1 MKRTLE
7 KFLETFSREHRGV
20 TSLTM
25 ESGHDLWQLEWY
37 HGNLCSRLL
46 FRDGGFFVFLGGE
59 MTMNKTIAALISTA
73 LNNELPA
80 SEIEKLME
88 KPKLMEL
95 GDVAFPCFTLAK
107 KFRKSP
113 QVIASEIAEQLNG
126 QLIHEVN
133 VVGGYLNIFVN
144 QKMVTENVL
153 QTILSEK
160 EQYGSKQ
167 PVQENV
173 VIDYSSPNIAKP
185 FSMGH
190 LRSTVIGN
198 ALANIAEKN
207 GYNAVRINHLGDW
220 GTQFGK
226 LIVAYKLWGD
236 KEAIE
241 ASPIQELLKIYV
253 KFHAMAETD
262 ESLNDQ
268 ARASFKSLEDGD
280 EEALALWKWFRDAS
294 LKEFDTI
301 YDLLGIRFDTYAGE
315 AFYNDKMDVVVEELN
330 EKGLLTLS
338 EGAYVVELEDMPP
351 CLITKTDGA
360 TLYATRD
367 LAAAL
372 YRKKQYDAKKT
383 FYVVGNEQS
392 LHFKQLFNVIGKM
405 GYDWSNDLQHVAFGM
420 MLKDGKKM
428 STRKGK
434 VVLLADVLAEAIE
447 TAKRN
452 IEEKNQALEQ
462 KELVAKQV
470 GVGAVIFN
478 DLKNHRM
485 NDIDFSLEQ
494 MMNFEG
500 ETGPYVQYTFAR
512 ISSLLE
518 KGEYKEQAIHFEALG
533 EYAWSVLQLLEQ
545 YPIIVQKSFEQ
556 ADPSQIAKFSL
567 QLSRAFN
574 KYYAHTKIL
583 VEDEWKQ
590 MKLSFAFS
598 VATVLKDALSLL
610 GISAPTKM

>member
-518 KGEYKEQAIHFEALG
+518 KGEYKEQANHFEALG

-545 YPIIVQKSFEQ
+545 YPLIVQKSFEQ

>member
-1 MKRTLE
+1 
-7 KFLETFSREHRGV
+7 
-20 TSLTM
+20 
-25 ESGHDLWQLEWY
+25 
-37 HGNLCSRLL
+37 
-46 FRDGGFFVFLGGE
+46 
-59 MTMNKTIAALISTA
+59 MNKPIAELISTA
-73 LNNELPA
+73 LNNEMPA

-88 KPKLMEL
+88 KPKMMEL

-107 KFRKSP
+107 KFKKSP
-113 QVIASEIAEQLNG
+113 QVIASEIAQQLNST
-126 QLIHEVN
+126 LIQEVN

-144 QKMVTENVL
+144 QQMVTENVL
-153 QTILSEK
+153 QTILREK
-160 EQYGSKQ
+160 DQYGSMQTGKG
-167 PVQENV
+167 NV

-253 KFHAMAETD
+253 KFHERAETD

-294 LKEFDTI
+294 LKEFETI
-301 YDLLGIRFDTYAGE
+301 YDLLGIRFDSYAGE
-315 AFYNDKMDVVVEELN
+315 AFYNDKMDAVVGELK
-330 EKGLLTLS
+330 EKGLLALS
-338 EGAYVVELEDMPP
+338 EGAYVVQLEDMPP

-367 LAAAL
+367 LAAAM
-372 YRKKQYDAKKT
+372 YRKKQYEAKKT

-392 LHFKQLFNVIGKM
+392 LHFKQLFNVIEKM
-405 GYDWSNDLQHVAFGM
+405 GYEWSKDLQHVAFGM

-452 IEEKNQALEQ
+452 IEEKNQALDQ
-462 KELVAKQV
+462 KELVARQV

-478 DLKNHRM
+478 DLKNNRM

-500 ETGPYVQYTFAR
+500 ETGPYVQYTYAR

-518 KGEYKEQAIHFEALG
+518 KGDFKEQAIQFDALG
-533 EYAWSVLQLLEQ
+533 EYAWPVIQLLEQ
-545 YPIIVQKSFEQ
+545 YPIIVQKAFEQ

-567 QLSRAFN
+567 HVSRAFN
-574 KYYAHTKIL
+574 KYYAHSKIL

-598 VATVLKDALSLL
+598 VAVVLKDALSLL
-610 GISAPTKM
+610 GISTPNKM

>member
-1 MKRTLE
+1 
-7 KFLETFSREHRGV
+7 
-20 TSLTM
+20 
-25 ESGHDLWQLEWY
+25 
-37 HGNLCSRLL
+37 
-46 FRDGGFFVFLGGE
+46 
-59 MTMNKTIAALISTA
+59 MNKPIAELISTA
-73 LNNELPA
+73 LNNEMPA

-107 KFRKSP
+107 KFKKSP
-113 QVIASEIAEQLNG
+113 QVIASEIAQQLNST
-126 QLIHEVN
+126 LIQEVN

-144 QKMVTENVL
+144 QQMVTENVL
-153 QTILSEK
+153 QTILREK
-160 EQYGSKQ
+160 DQYGSMQ
-167 PVQENV
+167 PGQGNV

-253 KFHAMAETD
+253 KFHERAETD

-294 LKEFDTI
+294 LKEFETI
-301 YDLLGIRFDTYAGE
+301 YDLLGIRFDSYAGE
-315 AFYNDKMDVVVEELN
+315 AFYNDKMDAVVGELK
-330 EKGLLTLS
+330 EKGLLALS
-338 EGAYVVELEDMPP
+338 EGAYVVQLEDMPP

-367 LAAAL
+367 LAAAMF
-372 YRKKQYDAKKT
+372 RKKQYEAKKT

-392 LHFKQLFNVIGKM
+392 LHFKQLFNVIEKM
-405 GYDWSNDLQHVAFGM
+405 GYEWSKDLQHVAFGM

-462 KELVAKQV
+462 KELVARQV

-478 DLKNHRM
+478 DLKNNRM

-500 ETGPYVQYTFAR
+500 ETGPYVQYTYAR

-518 KGEYKEQAIHFEALG
+518 KGDFKEQAIQFDALG
-533 EYAWSVLQLLEQ
+533 EYAWPVIQLLEQ
-545 YPIIVQKSFEQ
+545 YPIIVQKAFEQ

-567 QLSRAFN
+567 HVSRAFN
-574 KYYAHTKIL
+574 KYYAHSKIL

-598 VATVLKDALSLL
+598 VAIVLKDALSLL
-610 GISAPTKM
+610 GISTPNKM

>member
-1 MKRTLE
+1 MI
-7 KFLETFSREHRGV
+7 
-20 TSLTM
+20 
-25 ESGHDLWQLEWY
+25 
-37 HGNLCSRLL
+37 
-46 FRDGGFFVFLGGE
+46 
-59 MTMNKTIAALISTA
+59 NKSIAALISIA
-73 LNNELPA
+73 LNNELSA
-80 SEIEKLME
+80 SEIEKLLE
-88 KPKLMEL
+88 KPKNIDL

-107 KFRKSP
+107 KLKKSP
-113 QVIASEIAEQLNG
+113 QLIASEISIQLKSEWI
-126 QLIHEVN
+126 QKVN
-133 VVGGYLNIFVN
+133 VVGAYVNIFIN
-144 QKMVTENVL
+144 QQMVTESVL

-160 EQYGSKQ
+160 DKYGSKQ
-167 PVQENV
+167 PVKENV

-198 ALANIAEKN
+198 ALANTAQKN

-253 KFHAMAETD
+253 KFHEMAETN
-262 ESLNDQ
+262 ESLNEQ

-280 EEALALWKWFRDAS
+280 EESLTLWRWFRDAS
-294 LKEFDTI
+294 LKEFNSI
-301 YDLLGIRFDTYAGE
+301 YNLLGICFDSYSGE
-315 AFYNDKMDVVVEELN
+315 AFYNDKMDVVIEELK

-338 EGAYVVELEDMPP
+338 DGAYVVELEDLPP

-367 LAAAL
+367 LAAAM
-372 YRKKQYDAKKT
+372 YRKKQYNAKKIY
-383 FYVVGNEQS
+383 YVVGNEQS
-392 LHFKQLFNVIGKM
+392 LHFKQLFKVIEKM
-405 GYDWSNDLQHVAFGM
+405 GYDWSKDLHHVPFGM
-420 MLKDGKKM
+420 MLKDGRKM

-434 VVLLADVLAEAIE
+434 VVLLADVLAEAIQ

-452 IEEKNQALEQ
+452 IEEKNPALEQ
-462 KELVAKQV
+462 KELVAKLV

-478 DLKNHRM
+478 DLKNDRL
-485 NDIDFSLEQ
+485 NDIEFSLEQ

-500 ETGPYVQYTFAR
+500 ETGPYVQYTFVR

-518 KGEYKEQAIHFEALG
+518 KGEFIEKKLQFENLG
-533 EYAWSVLQLLEQ
+533 EYAWPVIQLLEQ
-545 YPIIVQKSFEQ
+545 YPVIVQKSYEQ
-556 ADPSQIAKFSL
+556 ADPSQIAKYSL
-567 QLSRAFN
+567 LLARAFN

-583 VEDEWKQ
+583 VNDEWKQ
-590 MKLSFAFS
+590 MKLSFAFC
-598 VATVLKDALSLL
+598 VAIVLKDALSLL
-610 GISAPTKM
+610 GISAPNKM

>member
-1 MKRTLE
+1 MI
-7 KFLETFSREHRGV
+7 
-20 TSLTM
+20 
-25 ESGHDLWQLEWY
+25 
-37 HGNLCSRLL
+37 
-46 FRDGGFFVFLGGE
+46 
-59 MTMNKTIAALISTA
+59 NKPIAALISTA
-73 LNNELPA
+73 LNNELTT
-80 SEIEKLME
+80 SEIEKLLE
-88 KPKLMEL
+88 KPKYMEL

-107 KFRKSP
+107 KLKKSP
-113 QVIASEIAEQLNG
+113 QLIASEIAAK
-126 QLIHEVN
+126 LISKLIQEVN
-133 VVGGYLNIFVN
+133 VVGAYVNIFVN
-144 QKMVTENVL
+144 QQMVTENVL
-153 QTILSEK
+153 QEILSK
-160 EQYGSKQ
+160 KDQYGSKQ

-226 LIVAYKLWGD
+226 LIVAYKLWGN

-253 KFHAMAETD
+253 KFHEMAETN
-262 ESLNDQ
+262 ESLNEQ
-268 ARASFKSLEDGD
+268 ARASFKSLEDGN
-280 EEALALWKWFRDAS
+280 EEALILWKWFRDAS
-294 LKEFDTI
+294 LKEFNTI
-301 YDLLGIRFDTYAGE
+301 YNLLGICFDSYAGE
-315 AFYNDKMDVVVEELN
+315 AFYNDKMNFVIEELK

-338 EGAYVVELEDMPP
+338 DGAYVVEMEDLPP

-367 LAAAL
+367 LAAAM
-372 YRKKQYDAKKT
+372 YRKKQYDAKKI

-392 LHFKQLFNVIGKM
+392 LHFKQLFNVIEKM
-405 GYDWSNDLQHVAFGM
+405 GYDWSKDLQHVPFGM

-447 TAKRN
+447 TARRN
-452 IEEKNQALEQ
+452 IEEKNPVLEQ

-478 DLKNHRM
+478 DLKNDRL
-485 NDIDFSLEQ
+485 NDIEFSLEQ

-518 KGEYKEQAIHFEALG
+518 KGEFKEQVLQFDALG
-533 EYAWSVLQLLEQ
+533 EYAWSVIQLLEQ
-545 YPIIVQKSFEQ
+545 YPVIVQKSFEQ

-567 QLSRAFN
+567 QLARAFN
-574 KYYAHTKIL
+574 KYYADTKIL
-583 VEDEWKQ
+583 VDDEWKQ

-598 VATVLKDALSLL
+598 VAIILKDALYLL
-610 GISAPTKM
+610 GISAPNKM

>member
-1 MKRTLE
+1 
-7 KFLETFSREHRGV
+7 
-20 TSLTM
+20 
-25 ESGHDLWQLEWY
+25 
-37 HGNLCSRLL
+37 
-46 FRDGGFFVFLGGE
+46 
-59 MTMNKTIAALISTA
+59 MTMNKPIAELISTA
-73 LNNELPA
+73 LNNEMPA

-107 KFRKSP
+107 KFKKSP
-113 QVIASEIAEQLNG
+113 QVIAAEIAQQLNST
-126 QLIHEVN
+126 LIQEVN

-144 QKMVTENVL
+144 QQMVTENVL
-153 QTILSEK
+153 QTILREK
-160 EQYGSKQ
+160 DQYGSMQ
-167 PVQENV
+167 TGQGNV

-253 KFHAMAETD
+253 KFHEIAETD
-262 ESLNDQ
+262 ESLNEQ
-268 ARASFKSLEDGD
+268 ARASFKALEDGD

-294 LKEFDTI
+294 LKEFETI
-301 YDLLGIRFDTYAGE
+301 YDLLGIRFDSYAGE
-315 AFYNDKMDVVVEELN
+315 AFYNDKMDAVVGELK
-330 EKGLLTLS
+330 EKGLLALS
-338 EGAYVVELEDMPP
+338 EGAYVVQLEDMPP

-367 LAAAL
+367 LAAAM
-372 YRKKQYDAKKT
+372 YRKKQYEAKKT

-392 LHFKQLFNVIGKM
+392 LHFKQLFNVIEKM
-405 GYDWSNDLQHVAFGM
+405 GYEWSKDLQHVAFGM

-462 KELVAKQV
+462 KELVARQV

-478 DLKNHRM
+478 DLKNNRM

-518 KGEYKEQAIHFEALG
+518 KGDFKEQAITFDALG
-533 EYAWSVLQLLEQ
+533 EYAWPVIQLLEQ
-545 YPIIVQKSFEQ
+545 YPVIVQKSFEQ
-556 ADPSQIAKFSL
+556 TDPSQIAKFSL
-567 QLSRAFN
+567 HVSRAFN
-574 KYYAHTKIL
+574 KYYAHSKIL

-610 GISAPTKM
+610 GISAPNKM

>member
-73 LNNELPA
+73 LNNELQA

-88 KPKLMEL
+88 KPKLIEL

>member
-1 MKRTLE
+1 
-7 KFLETFSREHRGV
+7 
-20 TSLTM
+20 
-25 ESGHDLWQLEWY
+25 
-37 HGNLCSRLL
+37 
-46 FRDGGFFVFLGGE
+46 
-59 MTMNKTIAALISTA
+59 MNKPIAELISTA
-73 LNNELPA
+73 LNNEMPA

-107 KFRKSP
+107 KFKKSP
-113 QVIASEIAEQLNG
+113 QVIASEIAQQLNST
-126 QLIHEVN
+126 LIQEVN

-144 QKMVTENVL
+144 QQMVTENVL
-153 QTILSEK
+153 QTILREK
-160 EQYGSKQ
+160 DQYGSMQTGKG
-167 PVQENV
+167 NV

-253 KFHAMAETD
+253 KFHERAETD
-262 ESLNDQ
+262 ESLNEQ

-294 LKEFDTI
+294 LKEFETI
-301 YDLLGIRFDTYAGE
+301 YDLLGIRFDSYAGE
-315 AFYNDKMDVVVEELN
+315 AFYNDKMDAVVGELK
-330 EKGLLTLS
+330 EKGLLALS
-338 EGAYVVELEDMPP
+338 EGAYVVQLEDMPP

-367 LAAAL
+367 LAAAM
-372 YRKKQYDAKKT
+372 YRKKQYEAKKT

-392 LHFKQLFNVIGKM
+392 LHFKQLFNVIEKM
-405 GYDWSNDLQHVAFGM
+405 GYEWSKDLQHVAFGM

-462 KELVAKQV
+462 KELVARQV

-478 DLKNHRM
+478 DLKNNRM

-500 ETGPYVQYTFAR
+500 ETGPYVQYTYAR

-518 KGEYKEQAIHFEALG
+518 KGDFKEQAIQFDALG
-533 EYAWSVLQLLEQ
+533 EYAWPVIQLLEQ
-545 YPIIVQKSFEQ
+545 YPIIVKKSFEQ

-567 QLSRAFN
+567 HVSRAFN
-574 KYYAHTKIL
+574 KYYAHSKIL

-598 VATVLKDALSLL
+598 VAIVLKDALSLL
-610 GISAPTKM
+610 GISAPNKM